1 LLDLTDSAN
10 NTLRGIVFMLLAVA
24 SWSAMTV
31 LVRALT
37 ADYTSFQILFVRT
50 LVGVAIMTPLFA
62 RRGVAFLKTRRFP
75 LQIGRALFAYFGML
89 GLFIGIAEIPL
100 ADVISLSFT
109 QPIFIVVMAA
119 LLLGERFGA
128 PRVVATVGG
137 FAGVLIIVRPGFE
150 EVGFGALMVL
160 GGAISYA
167 GSNICI
173 KKLMSTDNPAA
184 TTAWVNIIMCPLAA
198 VPALIWWVPPSAVD
212 WLLLAGVGATGTMGV
227 FFVARAYANADM
239 SAVVPFDFL
248 RLPIV
253 ATAAWLLFSEGTDVW
268 TLTGAAV
275 IFASTWYLAAAESRK
290 RETR

>member
-1 LLDLTDSAN
+1 
-10 NTLRGIVFMLLAVA
+10 MLLAVV

-37 ADYTSFQILFVRT
+37 AEYTSFQILFVRT

-62 RRGVAFLKTRRFP
+62 QRGAGFLRTRRFP
-75 LQIGRALFAYFGML
+75 LQAGRALFAYFGML

-109 QPIFIVVMAA
+109 QPIFIVVLAA

-128 PRVVATVGG
+128 ARVVATIGG

-150 EVGFGALMVL
+150 EVGYGALMVL

-173 KKLMSTDNPAA
+173 KKLMSTENSAA

-198 VPALIWWVPPSAVD
+198 VPALMWWVPPPEVD
-212 WLLLAGVGATGTMGV
+212 WLLLAGVGASGTAGV
-227 FFVARAYANADM
+227 FFVARAYDNADM
-239 SAVVPFDFL
+239 SSVVPFDFL

-253 ATAAWLLFSEGTDVW
+253 ASAAWLLFSEATDVW
-268 TLTGAAV
+268 TLAGAAV
-275 IFASTWYLAAAESRK
+275 IFVSTWYLAVSESRK
-290 RETR
+290 RKIR